1 MTVTTEPS
9 NSTTTQKVS
18 TTTILSTTSS
28 PGSPALGTG
37 SIVLIVLG
45 SLLGI
50 ALILGGIVLYIKKR
64 RARML
69 DNERQAIIANDQSI
83 SVN

>member
-1 MTVTTEPS
+1 VSNTT
-9 NSTTTQKVS
+9 STT
-18 TTTILSTTSS
+18 IPSTTSS
-28 PGSPALGTG
+28 PGSPGLSTG

-45 SLLGI
+45 SLLGV
-50 ALILGGIVLYIKKR
+50 ALIIGGIVLFIKKR
-64 RARML
+64 RGRML